1 MNPHV
6 VSMLDSEPSMDT
18 TSLGERIF
26 LNAESERVE
35 LSPAFLLFTGFEPD
49 NHTTWETPEIP
60 NQSGRENELVGLA
73 FSCQEFQQQLQS

>member
-1 MNPHV
+1 
-6 VSMLDSEPSMDT
+6 MLDSELNIDPDFIRRT
-18 TSLGERIF
+18 YF
-26 LNAESERVE
+26 LIAESERVE
-35 LSPAFLLFTGFEPD
+35 LSPALLLFTGFEPD